1 MVLPLWFLLYSSKTH
16 RNQNCDKS
24 VVDYLRSQIVTGE
37 LESCQKLNENH
48 IASQLDISR
57 HPIREAFRILENEYL
72 VVSIP
77 RKGSYVSDLS
87 IEVLE
92 ELYQAR
98 EMIEMCVIDILKVK
112 NIKNLPKAFSSL
124 EYSSRLSL
132 PSVENKEER

>member
-1 MVLPLWFLLYSSKTH
+1 MKIKTVT
-16 RNQNCDKS
+16 KS
-24 VVDYLRSQIVTGE
+24 VVDYLRSQIITGE
-37 LESCQKLNENH
+37 IEAGQKLNESQ

-77 RKGSYVSDLS
+77 RKGSCVSDLS

-98 EMIEMCVIDILKVK
+98 EMIEIYVVDILKVK
-112 NIKNLPKAFSSL
+112 NITNLPKAFSSL
-124 EYSSRLSL
+124 EYASRLSL
-132 PSVENKEER
+132 PSV